1 MHRIKILKIRD
12 IPEILEMETEF
23 LEGVKIELDRM
34 SFLVFEELHKR
45 RVDDL
50 NSFVKGMIHE
60 HPES

>member
-1 MHRIKILKIRD
+1 MHRIQILKIRD

-23 LEGVKIELDRM
+23 LEGVKIELVRM

-45 RVDDL
+45 RVNDS
-50 NSFVKGMIHE
+50 NSFVKGTIHE